1 MNFELIVFLIA
12 SGLATVIVVVAEL
25 RYWFNAKK
33 DEKTM
38 DMKKNGK
45 RRIRKI

>member
-12 SGLATVIVVVAEL
+12 SGLVTVIFVVSEL
-25 RYWFNAKK
+25 GHWFNAKK

-38 DMKKNGK
+38 DMKKNG
-45 RRIRKI
+45 

>member
-1 MNFELIVFLIA
+1 MIDFELIVFLLA
-12 SGLATVIVVVAEL
+12 AGLCTAIVVVSEL

-38 DMKKNGK
+38 DMKKNE
-45 RRIRKI
+45 